1 MLNNASGFRKVYI
14 AAGYT
19 DLRRGIDGL
28 ASIVKFNFQLEP
40 YEKDILF
47 LFCGRRSDRIKGLI
61 WEGDRFLPPLQKAG
75 AWRFQLAPYKRR
87 GTGDHAG
94 TISGIDERG
103 WRLSP
108 DTRSR
113 KCILRISCK
122 ALCKTE
128 KIKNLFAFAVQDRL
142 EVIHSRALLHSFNHG
157 VLTGSKLPCG

>member
-1 MLNNASGFRKVYI
+1 MLNNATGFRKIYI

-28 ASIVKFNFQLEP
+28 ASIIKFNFQLDP

-47 LFCGRRSDRIKGLI
+47 LFCGRRSDRIKGLV
-61 WEGDRFLPPLQKAG
+61 WEGDGFLL
-75 AWRFQLAPYKRR
+75 LYKRLELGGFSWPR
-87 GTGDHAG
+87 TKEEALEI
-94 TISGIDERG
+94 TPEQYQALMKG
-103 WRLSP
+103 WRSSP
-108 DTRSR
+108 DIRSR